1 MNFTINNTVFT
12 DDDFSNN
19 ILSDHLKIKS
29 FNKVY
34 DVIYQN
40 LSLDEILN
48 ITFTKNDF
56 VLIDRNIYNL
66 YKCEF
71 LIQYDSNIYIY
82 DASEDNK
89 TMESVLD
96 IIDVLYSKNFS
107 KKNKLIVIGGGI
119 TQDVGGFVSS
129 IFKRGIPWI
138 LIPTTLLAITDSA
151 IGSKVNVNRNSKNM
165 LGLFNAP
172 DKIYISTKFLL
183 SLNNDELMS
192 GIGESFKLCLIGGS
206 NVFNLFQE
214 NLLLKNYEIII
225 KLSTL
230 VKKMV
235 IEYDELEKDERKAL
249 NYGHECAHALESV
262 SEYEIPHG
270 IAVLYGMLIVNKL
283 FEETNKYND
292 INDLIYKLIPIK
304 FKKLNLSYDIFIKHL
319 LNDKKNDGTNICFIV
334 LDDIGKIS
342 FQFRQ
347 LDVINDKLKEIFLQF
362 FQN

>member
-12 DDDFSNN
+12 DDNFSNN
-19 ILSDHLKIKS
+19 LLSDHLKIKS

-34 DVIYQN
+34 DVIYKN
-40 LSLDEILN
+40 TTLDKILN
-48 ITFTKNDF
+48 LTYTKNDF

-71 LIQYDSNIYIY
+71 LIQNDSNIYIY
-82 DASEDNK
+82 DAIEDNK

-151 IGSKVNVNRNSKNM
+151 IGSKVNVNRHSKNM

-183 SLNNDELMS
+183 TLNQDELMS

-214 NLLLKNYEIII
+214 NLLLQNYEIII

-235 IEYDELEKDERKAL
+235 IEHDELEKDERRAL

-262 SEYEIPHG
+262 SNYEIPHG

-283 FEETNKYND
+283 FDVNNKYYD
-292 INDLIYKLIPIK
+292 INAQIYDLIPDK

-334 LDDIGKIS
+334 LDNIGKIS
-342 FQFRQ
+342 FKFIQ
-347 LDVINDKLKEIFLQF
+347 LDIINDKLKEIFLQF

>member
-1 MNFTINNTVFT
+1 MNFTINNT
-12 DDDFSNN
+12 DFSDDNFLNN
-19 ILSDHLKIKS
+19 LSSNHLLIKS

-34 DVIYQN
+34 DVIYN
-40 LSLDEILN
+40 NTTLNNILKLVYLN
-48 ITFTKNDF
+48 NDF
-56 VLIDRNIYNL
+56 ILIDRIVYNL
-66 YKCEF
+66 YQNDI
-71 LIQYDSNIYIY
+71 LIQNDSNVYIY

-89 TMESVLD
+89 TMDSVLN
-96 IIDVLYSKNFS
+96 IIDVLYNKNFS

-183 SLNNDELMS
+183 TLKQDEIIS
-192 GIGESFKLCLIGGS
+192 GIGESFKLCLIGGQ
-206 NVFNLFQE
+206 NIYNLFKE
-214 NLLLKNYEIII
+214 NLLVQNYEMII

-230 VKKMV
+230 VKKIV
-235 IEYDELEKDERKAL
+235 IEHDELEKDERKAL

-283 FEETNKYND
+283 FQVNKYNE
-292 INDLIYKLIPIK
+292 INELIYELIPHK
-304 FKKLNLSYDIFIKHL
+304 FKILNLSYDIFIKHL
-319 LNDKKNDGTNICFIV
+319 LNDKKNDGTNICFVV
-334 LDDIGKIS
+334 LDKVGKIS

-347 LDVINDKLKEIFLQF
+347 LDIINDKLKKIFLEF

>member
-1 MNFTINNTVFT
+1 MSFTINSTVFT
-12 DDDFSNN
+12 DNDFSNN
-19 ILSDHLKIKS
+19 ILSNHLKIKS
-29 FNKVY
+29 FNKIY
-34 DVIYQN
+34 DVIYN
-40 LSLDEILN
+40 NSSLDDILN
-48 ITFTKNDF
+48 ITFNKNDY

-71 LIQYDSNIYIY
+71 LIQNDSNIYIY
-82 DASEDNK
+82 DATEDNK

-119 TQDVGGFVSS
+119 TQDVGGFVSA
-129 IFKRGIPWI
+129 IFKRGISWI

-151 IGSKVNVNRNSKNM
+151 IGSKVNVNRSSKNM

-172 DKIYISTKFLL
+172 DKIYISTKFL
-183 SLNNDELMS
+183 STLNNDELMS
-192 GIGESFKLCLIGGS
+192 GIGESYKLCLIGGS

-214 NLLLKNYEIII
+214 NLLLQNYEIII

-235 IEYDELEKDERKAL
+235 IEHDELEKDERRAL

-262 SEYEIPHG
+262 SEYEVPHG

-283 FEETNKYND
+283 FDVNDKYYD
-292 INDLIYKLIPIK
+292 INTQIYDLIPNK
-304 FKKLNLSYDIFIKHL
+304 FKNINLSYDIFIKHL
-319 LNDKKNDGTNICFIV
+319 LNDKKNDGTNICFVV
-334 LDDIGKIS
+334 LDDFGKIS

-347 LDVINDKLKEIFLQF
+347 LDIINKKLKEIFLQF

>member
-12 DDDFSNN
+12 DNEFSNN

-40 LSLDEILN
+40 LLLDEILN

-71 LIQYDSNIYIY
+71 LIQNDNNIYIY
-82 DASEDNK
+82 DAIEDNK

-96 IIDVLYSKNFS
+96 IIDVLYKKNFS

-119 TQDVGGFVSS
+119 TQDIGGFVSA

-151 IGSKVNVNRNSKNM
+151 IGSKVNVNRHSKNM

-172 DKIYISTKFLL
+172 DKIYISTKFLS

-192 GIGESFKLCLIGGS
+192 GIGESLKLCLIGGL

-214 NLLLKNYEIII
+214 NLLLQNYEIII

-230 VKKMV
+230 VKKIV
-235 IEYDELEKDERKAL
+235 IEHDELEKDERRAL

-262 SEYEIPHG
+262 SDYKIPHG

-283 FEETNKYND
+283 FEETNKYKD
-292 INDLIYKLIPIK
+292 INNLIYELIPDK
-304 FKKLNLSYDIFIKHL
+304 FKKLSLSYDIFIKHL

-342 FQFRQ
+342 FQFRE
-347 LDVINDKLKEIFLQF
+347 LDIINDKLNNIFKQYF
-362 FQN
+362 

>member
-12 DDDFSNN
+12 DNDFSNN

-34 DVIYQN
+34 DVIYQK
-40 LSLDEILN
+40 LSLNEILT

-71 LIQYDSNIYIY
+71 LIQNDNNIYIY
-82 DASEDNK
+82 DAIEDNK
-89 TMESVLD
+89 TIESVLD

-151 IGSKVNVNRNSKNM
+151 IGSKVNVNRHSKNM

-172 DKIYISTKFLL
+172 DKIYISNKFLSTL
-183 SLNNDELMS
+183 TNDELMS
-192 GIGESFKLCLIGGS
+192 GIGESYKLCLIGGS
-206 NVFNLFQE
+206 NVFNIFQE
-214 NLLLKNYEIII
+214 NLLLQNYEIII
-225 KLSTL
+225 KLSIL

-235 IEYDELEKDERKAL
+235 IEHDELEKDERRAL

-262 SEYEIPHG
+262 SEYAIPHG
-270 IAVLYGMLIVNKL
+270 ISVLYGMLIVNKL
-283 FEETNKYND
+283 FDVNDKYYD
-292 INDLIYKLIPIK
+292 INAQIYDLIPNK
-304 FKKLNLSYDIFIKHL
+304 FKKINLSYEIFIKHL

-347 LDVINDKLKEIFLQF
+347 LNVINDKLKEIFLQF

>member
-12 DDDFSNN
+12 DNDFSNN

-34 DVIYQN
+34 DVIYKN
-40 LSLDEILN
+40 STLDEFLTI
-48 ITFTKNDF
+48 IYTKNDF

-66 YKCEF
+66 YKCNF
-71 LIQYDSNIYIY
+71 LIENDSNIYIY
-82 DASEDNK
+82 DAIEDNK
-89 TMESVLD
+89 TIESVLD

-119 TQDVGGFVSS
+119 TQDIGGFVSA

-151 IGSKVNVNRNSKNM
+151 IGSKVNVNRHSKNM
-165 LGLFNAP
+165 LGLFNSP
-172 DKIYISTKFLL
+172 NEIYISNIFL
-183 SLNNDELMS
+183 STLNNDELMS
-192 GIGESFKLCLIGGS
+192 GIGESFKLCLIGGL

-214 NLLLKNYEIII
+214 NLLLQNYEIII

-262 SEYEIPHG
+262 SDYEIPHG

-292 INDLIYKLIPIK
+292 INNLIYELIPNK

-347 LDVINDKLKEIFLQF
+347 LDVINDKLKEIFLKF

>member
-1 MNFTINNTVFT
+1 MNFTINNTIFT

-34 DVIYQN
+34 DVIYKN
-40 LSLDEILN
+40 TTLDEILT
-48 ITFTKNDF
+48 IIYTKNDF
-56 VLIDRNIYNL
+56 VLIDRNIYKL
-66 YKCEF
+66 YECKF
-71 LIQYDSNIYIY
+71 LIENDSNIYIY

-96 IIDVLYSKNFS
+96 IIDVLYKKNFS

-119 TQDVGGFVSS
+119 TQDVGGFVSA

-151 IGSKVNVNRNSKNM
+151 IGSKVNVNRHSKNM

-172 DKIYISTKFLL
+172 DKIYISTKFLSTL
-183 SLNNDELMS
+183 KEDELMS
-192 GIGESFKLCLIGGS
+192 GIGESYKLCLIGGS

-214 NLLLKNYEIII
+214 NLLLQNYELII

-235 IEYDELEKDERKAL
+235 IEHDELEKDERKAL

-283 FEETNKYND
+283 FEETNKYYD
-292 INDLIYKLIPIK
+292 INAQISDLIPDK

-319 LNDKKNDGTNICFIV
+319 LNDKKNDGTNICFVV

-347 LDVINDKLKEIFLQF
+347 LDVINDKLKEIFLQL

>member
-12 DDDFSNN
+12 DDNFSNN
-19 ILSDHLKIKS
+19 LLSDYLKIKS

-34 DVIYQN
+34 DVIYKN
-40 LSLDEILN
+40 MTLDKILTV
-48 ITFTKNDF
+48 IYTKNDF
-56 VLIDRNIYNL
+56 ILIDRNIYKL
-66 YKCEF
+66 YKCDF
-71 LIQYDSNIYIY
+71 LINNDNNIYIY
-82 DASEDNK
+82 DALEDNK

-119 TQDVGGFVSS
+119 TQDVGGFVST

-151 IGSKVNVNRNSKNM
+151 IGSKVNVNRSSKNM

-172 DKIYISTKFLL
+172 DKIYISTKFLQ

-192 GIGESFKLCLIGGS
+192 GIGESYKLCLIGGS

-214 NLLLKNYEIII
+214 NLLLQNYEIII
-225 KLSTL
+225 KLSIL
-230 VKKMV
+230 VKKIV

-262 SEYEIPHG
+262 SKYEIPHG

-283 FEETNKYND
+283 FDVNDKYYD
-292 INDLIYKLIPIK
+292 INAQIYDLIPIK
-304 FKKLNLSYDIFIKHL
+304 YKNLKLSYDIFIKHL

-334 LDDIGKIS
+334 LDDIGQIS

-347 LDVINDKLKEIFLQF
+347 LDIINDKLKEIFLKF